1 MLRQLEEDPS
11 PKEPNVVWAKDS
23 VIQLPKVTGGH
34 SHDCRAAR
42 RSDFTEIEIPGSL
55 PPYTPP
61 CDRPTHISPQSIS
74 SYQLFPGP
82 DLSNHP
88 QNQKNKPSNPSFK
101 SQIQRHSVT
110 QESILSTK
118 KIGNASLS
126 NSVFTQDVHGI
137 VKKDYSR
144 IHQERLIPVRNGPKL
159 YPYMSTR
166 VPLSKASV
174 PWVVDQTPAVSGD
187 NSLTALQIAKSL
199 SEVDFLPACKKYPSD
214 QSSPLPRQYGYD
226 YTLAPET
233 GYCWDKEVSF

>member
-1 MLRQLEEDPS
+1 MLRQVEEDPL

-23 VIQLPKVTGGH
+23 VIQLPKVTGAH
-34 SHDCRAAR
+34 SHGCRAAR

-61 CDRPTHISPQSIS
+61 SDSPTHIRPVS

-82 DLSNHP
+82 DLPNPSHH
-88 QNQKNKPSNPSFK
+88 QKNRSPRSSFQ
-101 SQIQRHSVT
+101 SQIQRPSRT
-110 QESILSTK
+110 QESILPTK
-118 KIGNASLS
+118 KMANASI
-126 NSVFTQDVHGI
+126 NSSIFTQDVHVT

-144 IHQERLIPVRNGPKL
+144 LHKEQLIPACNGPKR

-166 VPLSKASV
+166 VPFSKAAA
-174 PWVVDQTPAVSGD
+174 PWVVDQTPAASGD

-199 SEVDFLPACKKYPSD
+199 SEVDFLPARKKYPQNQRSV
-214 QSSPLPRQYGYD
+214 LTRHYD

-233 GYCWDKEVSF
+233 GYCWEKEVS